1 MEFVPHLRKSWSNL
15 DRSPK
20 YIGIKVVEYDPSTGD
35 FTADGMPAR
44 RKPG

>member
-1 MEFVPHLRKSWSNL
+1 MEFVPPLSAALSNL
-15 DRSPK
+15 RRSPK